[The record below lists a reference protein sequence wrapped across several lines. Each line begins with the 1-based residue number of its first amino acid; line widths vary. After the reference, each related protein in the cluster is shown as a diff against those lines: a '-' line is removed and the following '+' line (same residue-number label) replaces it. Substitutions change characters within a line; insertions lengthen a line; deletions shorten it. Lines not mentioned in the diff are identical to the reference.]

1 MLGRISEVSFQYEN
15 KEKIYIIVRPQTE
28 LEVRPASSQDRNP

>member
-15 KEKIYIIVRPQTE
+15 KEKIYIIIRPQTE
-28 LEVRPASSQDRNP
+28 LEVQPPSSPDFNS